1 MGLKPGV
8 IRYVTCPR
16 VVGKFS
22 PISFSRTRAAFE
34 MIVCRTCLRNTLRL
48 LTSSKPSLRTK
59 PLSHPS
65 SKPPLRRYTAA
76 AATEQPSGVPPISR
90 PEETIEEKEWNSFS
104 LRNKVE
110 HWLKMKDPEAARRL
124 IQRARVSQSVYA
136 WNLVIKYYAHK
147 GNYTDAYK
155 TYQQVLI
162 PCRLCLSWRISCFYP
177 LYEGVASCTDCR

>member
-1 MGLKPGV
+1 MN
-8 IRYVTCPR
+8 
-16 VVGKFS
+16 
-22 PISFSRTRAAFE
+22 
-34 MIVCRTCLRNTLRL
+34 VCRICLRNTLRL
-48 LTSSKPSLRTK
+48 LTSSKSSLRTK
-59 PLSHPS
+59 SLSHPS
-65 SKPPLRRYTAA
+65 INVPLRRYNTAA
-76 AATEQPSGVPPISR
+76 ATQQPLAVPPIAR

-124 IQRARVSQSVYA
+124 LQRVRVSQSVYA

-162 PCRLCLSWRISCFYP
+162 PCGHCLTWRYLVLSS
-177 LYEGVASCTDCR
+177 L